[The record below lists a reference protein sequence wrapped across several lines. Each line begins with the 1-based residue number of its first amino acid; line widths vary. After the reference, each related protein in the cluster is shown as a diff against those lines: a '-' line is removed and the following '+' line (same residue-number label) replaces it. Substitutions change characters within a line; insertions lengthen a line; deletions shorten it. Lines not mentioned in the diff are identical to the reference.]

1 MMETLKPKILNVSI
15 MFAQQL
21 AEKLQVITTY
31 CSANDPNND

>member
-1 MMETLKPKILNVSI
+1 METLQPKTVNVSI
-15 MFAQQL
+15 MFTQSL